1 MINKYGAPDKVGCG
15 VRLNVTVN
23 VVPEP
28 KVVLVLQFKVRK
40 PFEIVVACP
49 GVQRL
54 LVPTM
59 LNLSVTGL

>member
-15 VRLNVTVN
+15 VRLNVTFN

-49 GVQRL
+49 GLQKSF
-54 LVPTM
+54 VPIM
-59 LNLSVTGL
+59 VKRFGAAK